1 MNKTSKKQKGH
12 KKRPDKIKNKNSGK
26 IEKPEHPPP
35 DTALVKFD
43 PLQRYLAEIS
53 KYKLLTR
60 EQEIELGKRVR
71 EEGDTEAAYVLLT
84 ANLRLVVKIALEF
97 QRVWMQNLLD
107 LIQEGN
113 IGLMQAVK
121 KFDPYKN
128 VKFSYYASFW
138 IKAYILKFIMDNWRL
153 VKIGTTQ
160 GQRKLFFKLKK
171 EKQKLI
177 DQGFDPKPKLL
188 SERLG
193 VSEREIVDM
202 DQRLDGWDVSLDAPL
217 KDDSDA
223 GRIEFLSSEVDS
235 TEDQMAKKE
244 IETLLHKKIDDA
256 KNIDVVGKQDAAP
269 SETALVKFDPLQRYL
284 AEISKYNL
292 ITREQEQELG
302 RKIQEEGDT
311 EAAYVL
317 VTANLRLVVKIAL
330 EFQRLWMQNLLDLIQ
345 EGNIGLIQAV
355 RKFDPYKNVKFSYYA
370 SFWIKAYILK
380 FIMDNWRLV
389 KIGTTQGQRK
399 LFFKLKKEKQK
410 LVDQGFDPKPKL
422 LSEKLGVSER
432 EIVDM
437 DQRLNGWDVSLDAPL
452 KDDSDT
458 ERIELLDT
466 DVESTEDRV
475 ARKEIENLLHN
486 KIDEFKKT
494 MSPRELEI
502 FEKRIFSDTPAT
514 LQKIGDRY
522 GISRERVRQV
532 ENNIIKKL
540 REYFKREIPDFES
553 YNVVDVSD

>member
-1 MNKTSKKQKGH
+1 MNKTKTKQKQH
-12 KKRPDKIKNKNSGK
+12 KTKTDKDAAAKKRNDVNKTEYSSS
-26 IEKPEHPPP
+26 

-43 PLQRYLAEIS
+43 PLQRYLSEIS
-53 KYKLLTR
+53 KYKLITR
-60 EQEIELGKRVR
+60 EQEIELGKRVQ
-71 EEGDTEAAYVLLT
+71 EHGDSEAAYVLVT

-217 KDDSDA
+217 KDDSDTE
-223 GRIEFLSSEVDS
+223 RVELLSDEAESVENQV
-235 TEDQMAKKE
+235 AKKE
-244 IETLLHKKIDDA
+244 IEA
-256 KNIDVVGKQDAAP
+256 
-269 SETALVKFDPLQRYL
+269 
-284 AEISKYNL
+284 
-292 ITREQEQELG
+292 
-302 RKIQEEGDT
+302 
-311 EAAYVL
+311 
-317 VTANLRLVVKIAL
+317 
-330 EFQRLWMQNLLDLIQ
+330 
-345 EGNIGLIQAV
+345 
-355 RKFDPYKNVKFSYYA
+355 
-370 SFWIKAYILK
+370 
-380 FIMDNWRLV
+380 
-389 KIGTTQGQRK
+389 
-399 LFFKLKKEKQK
+399 
-410 LVDQGFDPKPKL
+410 
-422 LSEKLGVSER
+422 
-432 EIVDM
+432 
-437 DQRLNGWDVSLDAPL
+437 
-452 KDDSDT
+452 
-458 ERIELLDT
+458 
-466 DVESTEDRV
+466 
-475 ARKEIENLLHN
+475 LLHN
-486 KIDEFKKT
+486 KIAEFKKT
-494 MSPRELEI
+494 MTSRELEI
-502 FEKRIFSDTPAT
+502 FEQRIFSDTPAT

-532 ENNIIKKL
+532 EKNIIKKM
-540 REYFKREIPDFES
+540 REFFKQEMPDFNF
-553 YNVVDVSD
+553 YNGVDASD